1 MNKIKN
7 EKNLDLYKEFRY
19 YDPKNTMLKILIAS
33 KIKKG
38 KFLAY
43 EE

>member
-1 MNKIKN
+1 MKNIKN
-7 EKNLDLYKEFRY
+7 KNNIDIYKEFKS

-33 KIKKG
+33 KIKQG

-43 EE
+43 EQ